1 MLRFGGLASKLIEDK
16 TVKHFARVTRVPR
29 RWSILAAATVALAC
43 GFGMMTTVAGFIR
56 PLELEFG
63 WGRGDISTAYTMTT
77 IGAACG
83 GLFWGFI
90 TDRLDTRPV
99 TLFGAVVLGAGLL
112 LLSQQS
118 NLRAIQSI
126 YFAMGALGFA
136 CLYTPVLTTVG
147 AWFRERRGLA
157 TGIVTAGGT
166 LGQGITPPAQ
176 QLLLQ
181 VMDWRHASLVLGLV
195 YLAILVPLMA
205 LITKPRAQAGK
216 RAGRGDAGACRPR

>member
-1 MLRFGGLASKLIEDK
+1 MKRFDWEGS
-16 TVKHFARVTRVPR
+16 VPQE
-29 RWSILAAATVALAC
+29 WLILAAATVAMAC
-43 GFGMMTTVAGFIR
+43 GFGMMTTVAGFIQ

-63 WGRGDISTAYTMTT
+63 WARGDISAAYTMTT

-99 TLFGAVVLGAGLL
+99 TLFGAVVLGGGLL

-136 CLYTPVLTTVG
+136 CLYTPVLTTVA
-147 AWFRERRGLA
+147 AWFGERRGLA
-157 TGIVTAGGT
+157 TGDRDCRRYTGAGDYAACST
-166 LGQGITPPAQ
+166 VPASSHG
-176 QLLLQ
+176 L
-181 VMDWRHASLVLGLV
+181 ASGFPCPGSWLSRCPCPADGFDH
-195 YLAILVPLMA
+195 
-205 LITKPRAQAGK
+205 QAPSS
-216 RAGRGDAGACRPR
+216 GR